1 MPEAYK
7 LEPTLDPHLEEYL
20 DGFWMLNT
28 SRAIGFEQVGY
39 IPLTEIESFCRM
51 FPVLDVPFFVEIIRH
66 LDRIFIDFQSEKL
79 KSESKKK

>member
-7 LEPTLDPHLEEYL
+7 LEPTLEPHLEEYL
-20 DGFWMLNT
+20 DAFYILST
-28 SRAIGFEQVGY
+28 SRAMGFEQVGY

-51 FPVLDVPFFVEIIRH
+51 FPVLDVPLMVEIIRH

-79 KSESKKK
+79 KATSNKK